1 VKAATASADA
11 CSVGGFLFLRVAD
24 KLKKKRRK
32 KRISMLVIIL
42 FQKDPSPYRSLVA
55 FIFSTASA
63 GNPDSCESTS
73 IDSSAGAC
81 VV

>member
-24 KLKKKRRK
+24 KLKKKTGVGYYDNK
-32 KRISMLVIIL
+32 GSM
-42 FQKDPSPYRSLVA
+42 FQTPYRSLVA

-73 IDSSAGAC
+73 MDSSAGAC